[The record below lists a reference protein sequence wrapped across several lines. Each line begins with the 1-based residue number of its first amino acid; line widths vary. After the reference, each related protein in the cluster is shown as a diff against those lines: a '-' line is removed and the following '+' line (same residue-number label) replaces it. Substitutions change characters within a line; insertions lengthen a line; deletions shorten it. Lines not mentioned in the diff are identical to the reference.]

1 MVASHSGCVLTEVLV
16 DLEEEMEELGE
27 MVAMEE
33 LEELEEALDQP
44 SSLQPRVLLRQ
55 EFQDLSPDPNPYQ
68 QCIQRRHSN
77 STCKCCCLK

>member
-1 MVASHSGCVLTEVLV
+1 M
-16 DLEEEMEELGE
+16 DLAEEKEEMEELGE
-27 MVAMEE
+27 MAAMEE
-33 LEELEEALDQP
+33 LEELGEALGQP
-44 SSLQPRVLLRQ
+44 FSLQPRVLLRQ